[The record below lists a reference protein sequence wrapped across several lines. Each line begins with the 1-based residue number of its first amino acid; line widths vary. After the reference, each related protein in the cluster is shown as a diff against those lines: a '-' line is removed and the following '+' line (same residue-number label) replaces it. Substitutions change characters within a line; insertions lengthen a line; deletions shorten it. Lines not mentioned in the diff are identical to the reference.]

1 MAADDVNAAYEAACA
16 EVKAAG
22 DWSKAIPNERKLISY
37 GLFKQITKGDNN
49 TTAPWAVQFEAKA
62 KWEAWTARKGMGA
75 QEAKALYVAEWE
87 AQKAEFNR

>member
-1 MAADDVNAAYEAACA
+1 MAAVNAAYETACS

-37 GLFKQITKGDNN
+37 GLFKQITVGDNT

-62 KWEAWTARKGMGA
+62 KWAAWTARKGMA
-75 QEAKALYVAEWE
+75 VSDAKAAYVAEWE
-87 AQKAEFNR
+87 AQKAEYNK